1 MHRRVFDVETNHNR
15 VRYYFFFF
23 LFSFFLSFFFFN
35 QKRVFRDYQSLG
47 FKADGLSISIWK
59 HFPRESRAFH
69 DFRSFQRWS
78 TWTLNLVTWRIIG
91 WNQAVLEQRAGVS
104 RKTKAWPVLGFYTHT
119 VALATTLWGQSI
131 HRCCVWQKR
140 VHSFSLSD
148 IETKMKRNFMPI
160 WLFSNFQ
167 PIWNVWNIV
176 SFIYILSV
184 IE

>member
-1 MHRRVFDVETNHNR
+1 MHRRVFDVETNRNR
-15 VRYYFFFF
+15 VRYYSFFF

-69 DFRSFQRWS
+69 DFRSLQRWS

-119 VALATTLWGQSI
+119 VALATTLWDNRYIAVASGKSVCTVS
-131 HRCCVWQKR
+131 RCQILKR
-140 VHSFSLSD
+140 RWNEILCLSD
-148 IETKMKRNFMPI
+148 YSQISNQSETSEI
-160 WLFSNFQ
+160 SS
-167 PIWNVWNIV
+167 V
-176 SFIYILSV
+176 LS
-184 IE
+184 ISYLW